1 MSKHSNSPEIR
12 LCCFLLM
19 LSPLLCWAQ
28 IDPIAPLTESLKAN
42 VVAIRAT
49 LDGTEE
55 KGFGFIT
62 AEQNGRLYIA
72 TAAHVVRGPDKSK
85 TAEKIRVKFLND
97 LRWFDASFVYHWDN
111 EDLALLE
118 LNKPIALAWQPNCAD
133 LNPGSSRKVRFIGLN
148 ANEPRW
154 VDPGLDGNIFG
165 DSEAQLEFSINTI
178 RPGTSGAPLITER
191 GIVGMI
197 TQDEGAISTALKITQ
212 IKKLFSGGGQYPYF
226 GLQGWGGVLPEN
238 NPYHMV
244 LVKGGTFTMGCTSEK
259 ETDCIDWEKPAHQV
273 SLRDFYLGKYEV
285 TLQEFKAFIDATN
298 FRTDADKEGKSDIWN
313 GSTWETKKGV
323 NWRCDVAGNLRPSS
337 DYNHPVIHV
346 SWNDAV
352 AYCNWLAQTTGKKYR
367 LPTEAEWEYAA
378 RGGSLSRNYKY
389 SGSNNLEE
397 VAWYK
402 ANSGSK
408 THAVGLKKA
417 NELGLYDLSG
427 NVWEWCQD
435 WFAAY
440 SSNAQTNPTGAE
452 SGSYRVYRG
461 GSWILSE
468 RASSVFYRNLV
479 SPTYRYD
486 NLGFRL
492 AL

>member
-1 MSKHSNSPEIR
+1 MSKHFNSPEIR
-12 LCCFLLM
+12 LCCLLLM
-19 LSPLLCWAQ
+19 LSPVMCWAQ

-85 TAEKIRVKFLND
+85 TAEKIRIKFLND

-165 DSEAQLEFSINTI
+165 DSEALLEFSINTI

-226 GLQGWGGVLPEN
+226 GLQGWGGVLPAPTETN
-238 NPYHMV
+238 NNTSRPPVQPPNDPYNMV
-244 LVKGGTFTMGCTSEK
+244 QVTGGAFTMGCTTEQGSEC
-259 ETDCIDWEKPAHQV
+259 TDAENPSHRVKLHTFSI
-273 SLRDFYLGKYEV
+273 SKYEV
-285 TLQEFKAFIDATN
+285 TQAQWRKVMGIDPSELAFP
-298 FRTDADKEGKSDIWN
+298 G
-313 GSTWETKKGV
+313 
-323 NWRCDVAGNLRPSS
+323 CDEC
-337 DYNHPVIHV
+337 PVERV
-346 SWNDAV
+346 SWNDV
-352 AYCNWLAQTTGKKYR
+352 QEFLRKLNAQTGKNYR
-367 LPTEAEWEYAA
+367 LPTEAEWEFAA
-378 RGGSLSRNYKY
+378 RGGNLSQGYRYA
-389 SGSNNLEE
+389 GSNNLSE
-397 VAWYK
+397 VAWYTDN
-402 ANSGSK
+402 AASK
-408 THAVGLKKA
+408 THPVGQKNP
-417 NELGLYDLSG
+417 NELGLYDMSG
-427 NVWEWCQD
+427 NVYEWCQD
-435 WFAAY
+435 WFGDY
-440 SSNAQTNPTGAE
+440 SSSTQTNPTRTR
-452 SGSYRVYRG
+452 SGSYPVYRG
-461 GSWILSE
+461 GGWSYGAMYCRVS
-468 RASSVFYRNLV
+468 YRDND
-479 SPTYRYD
+479 SPTSRNYYV
-486 NLGFRL
+486 GFRL

>member
-1 MSKHSNSPEIR
+1 
-12 LCCFLLM
+12 M

-72 TAAHVVRGPDKSK
+72 TAAHVVRGPDMDR
-85 TAEKIRVKFLND
+85 TAQQIRIKFYSD
-97 LRWFDASFVYHWDN
+97 ISWYPATFKAHWDK

-118 LNKPIALAWQPNCAD
+118 VSKPLTIKWQPNCAD
-133 LNPGSSRKVRFIGLN
+133 LNPGTSRKVRFIGLN

-165 DSEAQLEFSINTI
+165 DSEALLEFSINTI
-178 RPGTSGAPLITER
+178 RPGTSGAPLITEQ

-226 GLQGWGGVLPEN
+226 GLQGWGGVVPEN
-238 NPYHMV
+238 DPYHMV
-244 LVKGGTFTMGCTSEK
+244 EVAVGTFTMGCTTEQGG
-259 ETDCIDWEKPAHQV
+259 ECDDDEKPSHRV
-273 SLRDFYLGKYEV
+273 TLSTFFISKYEV
-285 TLQEFKAFIDATN
+285 TQAQWRKVMGSDPPNLIFKGCDECPVEQVSWEEVQEF
-298 FRTDADKEGKSDIWN
+298 
-313 GSTWETKKGV
+313 
-323 NWRCDVAGNLRPSS
+323 LRKL
-337 DYNHPVIHV
+337 NT
-346 SWNDAV
+346 
-352 AYCNWLAQTTGKKYR
+352 QTGKNYR

-378 RGGSLSRNYKY
+378 RGGTLSQGYKY
-389 SGSNNLEE
+389 AGSNNLSE
-397 VAWYK
+397 VAWYTDN
-402 ANSGSK
+402 ATSK
-408 THAVGLKKA
+408 THPVGQKQP
-417 NELGLYDLSG
+417 NELGLYDMSG
-427 NVWEWCQD
+427 NVYEWCQD
-435 WFAAY
+435 WKGDY
-440 SSNAQTNPTGAE
+440 SSSTQTNPTGAG

-461 GSWILSE
+461 GSWTFSARLC
-468 RASSVFYRNLV
+468 RV
-479 SPTYRYD
+479 SNRFSNSPSGRYF